1 MRPPNNPD
9 LEFVCTGA
17 SVEYGY
23 SKTRMA
29 VSETPREVREIM
41 RSSEEDLIELH
52 HHGDHEVEQ
61 YVDRRKIVAIHAY
74 WTEVE

>member
-1 MRPPNNPD
+1 MRPPYD
-9 LEFVCTGA
+9 DVEFVCTGA

-41 RSSEEDLIELH
+41 RSSSEDMIELH
-52 HHGDHEVEQ
+52 HHGDREVAQ

-74 WTEVE
+74 WTEVQ